1 MDGVIAVG
9 GDIPPELDAGALA
22 PIGAALVC
30 RGERDD
36 WYTGEK
42 FEADVQRLRAAGALV
57 RPLVFDGGHEWSDE
71 VIRAAAIFLERVA
84 PMIEIRSAS
93 SADAGAMAELRWE
106 FRTSRLPP
114 AETHDVFV
122 KRCAPWM
129 RRELTN
135 GNSWRAWVAVVDKA
149 IVGQVWLNTVH
160 KVPNP
165 VAELETHGYIS
176 NLYVRPSARGGLGTR
191 LLDAAL
197 KFAQTERHRSRRPLA
212 VAAQRDA
219 LPAPRLLARRRG
231 HGAESIQASM
241 TR

>member
-1 MDGVIAVG
+1 
-9 GDIPPELDAGALA
+9 
-22 PIGAALVC
+22 
-30 RGERDD
+30 
-36 WYTGEK
+36 
-42 FEADVQRLRAAGALV
+42 
-57 RPLVFDGGHEWSDE
+57 
-71 VIRAAAIFLERVA
+71 
-84 PMIEIRSAS
+84 MIEIRSAS

-191 LLDAAL
+191 LLEAAL
-197 KFAQTERHRSRRPLA
+197 KFAQTNGIDRVVLWPRPRSVTLYLRHGFSHGGEVMELK
-212 VAAQRDA
+212 VSK
-219 LPAPRLLARRRG
+219 PR
-231 HGAESIQASM
+231 
-241 TR
+241 

>member
-1 MDGVIAVG
+1 
-9 GDIPPELDAGALA
+9 
-22 PIGAALVC
+22 
-30 RGERDD
+30 
-36 WYTGEK
+36 
-42 FEADVQRLRAAGALV
+42 
-57 RPLVFDGGHEWSDE
+57 
-71 VIRAAAIFLERVA
+71 
-84 PMIEIRSAS
+84 MIEIRSAS

-176 NLYVRPSARGGLGTR
+176 NLYVRPSARGGDTMSLAAAPELARRR

-197 KFAQTERHRSRRPLA
+197 KFAQSNGIDRVVLWPSPRSVTLYLRHGFSHGGEVMELK
-212 VAAQRDA
+212 VSK
-219 LPAPRLLARRRG
+219 PR
-231 HGAESIQASM
+231 
-241 TR
+241 